1 MSMKNNKWLLPVI
14 TSFFLVGSCTLF
26 NSKKELQLQHVP
38 SEIAGNYAKTITQE
52 DLYKHLSIL
61 ASDEYEGR
69 ETAMKGQKMAAA
81 YIQNHF
87 QQIGLLPGNGHSYLQ
102 SFPVVVKDPKKV
114 TFSLNGDSLSFLND
128 FYYLGNIADT
138 LLENISFVYL
148 GYGVDQ
154 EGVSDYVGQDVAGKI
169 VVITEGIP
177 SSGVDFVWTNWRK
190 KLEAAATHG
199 AVAVL
204 TLQDRYATQVKV
216 IKEYVENPRMSLH
229 NKGNKPNNQ
238 LPNIYMEPSTFV
250 KYAGNLP
257 QEKGHIDGI
266 KAKLDFRTSQ
276 ILQSENV
283 LGFLEG
289 SDLKHEILVI
299 TAHYDHIGFDNGEV
313 CNGADD
319 DGSGTVALLE
329 LAEAFSMAKKAGYGP
344 RRSILFMT
352 VSGEEKGLLGS
363 DYYTQFPVY
372 PLENTIANLNIDMIG
387 RKDSLH
393 TTDKYVYLI
402 GTDRISKDLHEISE
416 QTNKKT
422 VNLQLDYTY
431 NRPNDPNMFYYR
443 SDHYNFAKNNIPV
456 IFYFSGVHEDYHKPT
471 DDVEKIL
478 FEKYTTIT
486 QLIFYTAWEL
496 VNRNERPRK
505 NA

>member
-1 MSMKNNKWLLPVI
+1 MNRMIKNRLLPI
-14 TSFFLVGSCTLF
+14 IIGLLFIGSCTLF
-26 NSKKELQLQHVP
+26 KNKEELQLYHVP
-38 SEIAGNYAKTITQE
+38 GEIAANYAKSITAE

-69 ETAMKGQKMAAA
+69 ETAMKGQKMAAE
-81 YIQNHF
+81 YIQKQF
-87 QQIGLLPGNGHSYLQ
+87 KEKGLLPGNGDAYFQ
-102 SFPVVVKDPKKV
+102 SFPVVVKDPKMV
-114 TFSLNGDSLSFLND
+114 TFRLNGDSLTFLRD

-138 LLENISFVYL
+138 LLENIPLIYL

-154 EGVSDYVGQDVAGKI
+154 EGASDYTHHDVKGKI

-177 SSGVDFVWTNWRK
+177 ASGVDFVWTNWRK
-190 KLEAAATHG
+190 KLEAATTHG

-238 LPNIYMEPSTFV
+238 LPNIYMEPATFAT
-250 KYAGNLP
+250 YAGKLP
-257 QEKGHIDGI
+257 QEKGIIEGV

-283 LGFLEG
+283 LGYLEG
-289 SDLKHEILVI
+289 TDLKHEILVI

-329 LAEAFSMAKKAGYGP
+329 LAEAFAMAKKAGYSP

-393 TTDKYVYLI
+393 VSDKYVYLI
-402 GTDRISKDLHEISE
+402 GTDRISKDLHQISE
-416 QTNKKT
+416 KVNQKT
-422 VNLQLDYTY
+422 VNLELDYTY

-496 VNRNERPRK
+496 VNRTERPRR